1 MLKVHIVSVLS
12 QVSSSWQISFKTV
25 HLLSMQLQKNR
36 GKKDGPYARPTA
48 SQPSAAA
55 GTESYQIHGNFSRDP
70 PLGVRGSTP
79 KRLTRTTYYSQYNRN
94 SFYSLLSL
102 IKNRR
107 AYGWSTHTYYRY
119 HPHNNPFW
127 KRGAAE
133 GGYFFTTTSRTRW
146 RPPAVSILALNSCC
160 WENGPSVFCAR
171 IESHLVVLLLL
182 EIGREIMADDGRTDF

>member
-1 MLKVHIVSVLS
+1 MLTARASHPSSSSRVLS
-12 QVSSSWQISFKTV
+12 NSWEFFP
-25 HLLSMQLQKNR
+25 R
-36 GKKDGPYARPTA
+36 
-48 SQPSAAA
+48 
-55 GTESYQIHGNFSRDP
+55 P

-127 KRGAAE
+127 KRGLLCWR
-133 GGYFFTTTSRTRW
+133 GGSFFTTTSRTRW